1 MAKTGFKEKFLLL
14 AEFWH
19 FVRYRKR
26 LWLLPILVF
35 LFLLSL
41 FIILTESSAVLPF
54 IYTLF

>member
-1 MAKTGFKEKFLLL
+1 MAKTGWKEKLSLVADL
-14 AEFWH
+14 WH
-19 FVRYRKR
+19 FARYRKR
-26 LWLLPILVF
+26 LWLFPILVF